1 MISKMNMDDRK
12 NSVIAVGNFDGFH
25 FGHRKI
31 VATLKEIAA
40 REHLLSHIV
49 TFTPNPRL
57 YFKKEKHLIFTDV
70 QKKKIL
76 TGQSID
82 RVIFINFN
90 EIAHI
95 QADDFIKDFLI
106 GKFGMKYIVVGD
118 NFQFGRDRKGNI
130 EFLEETAGKFD
141 FKLRVVE
148 PVLLNG
154 VRVSS
159 SHIRERLARG
169 EFEEANALLGRL
181 YCIEGCIIEGDK
193 MGRELGFPTINVK
206 TDNLLLPEGVFKSK
220 VEIDHETFAA
230 ITNIGW
236 RPTFSGMEKR
246 VEAHLFEF
254 DRVVYGKEVKIYFE
268 SKLRDE
274 IKFASKDNL
283 IVQIKKDIENLRI

>member
-1 MISKMNMDDRK
+1 MDNRK

-25 FGHRKI
+25 FGHKKI
-31 VATLKEIAA
+31 VANLKEIAA
-40 REHLLSHIV
+40 RENLLSHIV
-49 TFTPNPRL
+49 TFTPNPRQ
-57 YFKKEKHLIFTDV
+57 YFGKEKYLIFTDA
-70 QKKKIL
+70 QKKRIL
-76 TGQSID
+76 AEQQVD
-82 RVIFINFN
+82 RVAFINFN

-95 QADDFIKDFLI
+95 QAEDFIKDFLI

-118 NFQFGRDRKGNI
+118 NFQFGRYRRGNI
-130 EFLEETAGKFD
+130 ESLKKMAGKYD

-148 PVLLNG
+148 PVMING

-159 SHIRERLARG
+159 SYIRERLARG
-169 EFEEANALLGRL
+169 EFEEANTLLGRL
-181 YCIEGCIIEGDK
+181 YCIEGSIIEGDK

-220 VEIDHETFAA
+220 VEIANETFAS
-230 ITNIGW
+230 ITNIGC

-254 DRVVYGKEVKIYFE
+254 DRIVYGKEVKIYFE